1 MDNQGPGFAAL
12 QQDTTASPNE
22 DVGLLAL
29 LVVLLILSAIPVTAT
44 PTLYLGFFI
53 LILVWIAAW
62 QNQTL
67 TQFGT
72 ELFSKGNP

>member
-12 QQDTTASPNE
+12 QQDTQQPTNE
-22 DVGLLAL
+22 DIGLLAL
-29 LVVLLILSAIPVTAT
+29 LTVLLILSAIPVTAT
-44 PTLYLGFFI
+44 PVLYLGFFI
-53 LILVWIAAW
+53 LLLVWIAAW

-67 TQFGT
+67 QGFGT